1 MSRNYYSCIIT
12 HGNLAHCLKG
22 IAEKLVAPSVE
33 VKSYSNLEL
42 SLEEI
47 EKQIREDIEKQKPE
61 KIIIFVDLAGGSS
74 CWFLAH
80 RLKKGNEDVTVVAG
94 VNVPLIV
101 SYQMYIERLEWK
113 DLIEKIVE
121 DGKKGI
127 ITV

>member
-1 MSRNYYSCIIT
+1 
-12 HGNLAHCLKG
+12 
-22 IAEKLVAPSVE
+22 SVE